1 MGNKDKNVSFS
12 YVYSADEQE
21 EIRKIRKKYEFQE
34 EDPMSRIRKLDNSVT
49 QKATAISLVFGIIGA
64 LIMGSGMSFI
74 MTDLGSI
81 IGMSGNM
88 LWILGMVTG
97 VLGII
102 LVILAYPMYNNV
114 LKKEREKVASEI
126 LELTEELMR

>member
-1 MGNKDKNVSFS
+1 MENNDKNVSFS
-12 YVYSADEQE
+12 YIYSADEQE

-34 EDPMSRIRKLDNSVT
+34 EDSMSRIRKLDNSVT

-81 IGMSGNM
+81 IGMSGNFSFTVRKSQRRFQYFHIM
-88 LWILGMVTG
+88 NST
-97 VLGII
+97 
-102 LVILAYPMYNNV
+102 
-114 LKKEREKVASEI
+114 KR
-126 LELTEELMR
+126 T